1 MNQPVNQPTKI
12 TCEQARAW
20 LAGDDAPTIVDVRTP
35 AEFAAEHLA
44 GAVNIPLDLVQQHAD
59 EIGRAATGEVLLVC
73 RTDNRATQAANLLA
87 PTLGERTYVLTGGM
101 SGWAEKG
108 GPVEQGESGTW
119 AMDRQVRA
127 TAGAL
132 ALAAVL
138 ASTVAPKA
146 KWLAGG
152 IGAGLLF
159 SGVSDTCA
167 MSTVLAKAPWN
178 THGAPTLA
186 EATAALSKGA

>member
-1 MNQPVNQPTKI
+1 MTRPQKI
-12 TCEQARAW
+12 TCAEARDW
-20 LAGDDAPTIVDVRTP
+20 LAQDDAPTVVDVRTP
-35 AEFAAEHLA
+35 AEFAGERLH
-44 GAVNIPLDLVQQHAD
+44 GAVNVPLDLLEKHASQIAEAVQGD
-59 EIGRAATGEVLLVC
+59 ILLVC
-73 RTDNRATQAANLLA
+73 RTDGRATQAAAQLA
-87 PTLGERTYVLTGGM
+87 PVLGERLHVLTGGM
-101 SGWAEKG
+101 SGWSEHG
-108 GPVEQGESGTW
+108 GPVEQGEGGAW

-132 ALAAVL
+132 ALTGIL

-167 MSTVLAKAPWN
+167 MSTVLQKMPWN
-178 THGAPTLA
+178 RTDDAPTVESVT
-186 EATAALSKGA
+186 EALGA

>member
-1 MNQPVNQPTKI
+1 MNQPTKI
-12 TCEQARAW
+12 TCEQARTW

-35 AEFAAEHLA
+35 AEFAAEHLD
-44 GAVNIPLDLVQQHAD
+44 GAINIPLDLIQQHAD
-59 EIGRAATGEVLLVC
+59 EIGRAATGEMLLVC

-87 PTLGERTYVLTGGM
+87 PTLGERTHVLTGGM

-132 ALAAVL
+132 ALAGVL

>member
-1 MNQPVNQPTKI
+1 MNQPTKI

-87 PTLGERTYVLTGGM
+87 PTLGERTHVLTGGM
-101 SGWAEKG
+101 SGWAEKD

-132 ALAAVL
+132 ALAGVL

-186 EATAALSKGA
+186 EATAALAKGA

>member
-1 MNQPVNQPTKI
+1 MNQPVNQPTRI
-12 TCEQARAW
+12 TCEQARTW

-35 AEFAAEHLA
+35 AEFAAEHLE
-44 GAVNIPLDLVQQHAD
+44 GAVNIPLDLIQQHAD

-73 RTDNRATQAANLLA
+73 RTDNRATQAANLLM
-87 PTLGERTYVLTGGM
+87 PTLGERATVLTGGM

-108 GPVEQGESGTW
+108 GPVEQGTGRAW

-132 ALAAVL
+132 ALTGIL
-138 ASTVAPKA
+138 ASTVAPKT

-152 IGAGLLF
+152 VGAGLLY

-178 THGAPTLA
+178 TQGAPTLA
-186 EATAALSKGA
+186 QATAALRKGA

>member
-1 MNQPVNQPTKI
+1 MNQPTKI

-35 AEFAAEHLA
+35 AEHLA

-59 EIGRAATGEVLLVC
+59 EIGRAATGEALLVC

-87 PTLGERTYVLTGGM
+87 PTLGERTHVLTGGM

-132 ALAAVL
+132 ALAGVL

>member
-1 MNQPVNQPTKI
+1 MNQPTKI

-87 PTLGERTYVLTGGM
+87 PTLGERTHVLTGGM

-132 ALAAVL
+132 ALAGVL